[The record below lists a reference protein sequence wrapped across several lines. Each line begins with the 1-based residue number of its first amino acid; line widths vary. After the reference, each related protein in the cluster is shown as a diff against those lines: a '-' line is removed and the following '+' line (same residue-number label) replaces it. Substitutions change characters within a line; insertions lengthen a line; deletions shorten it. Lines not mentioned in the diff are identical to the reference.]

1 MIQRMVVKNANALE
15 GNVVRN
21 TVYRTR
27 AVMAGAI
34 LRLHL
39 NSHVPPE

>member
-1 MIQRMVVKNANALE
+1 MVVKNASALE
-15 GNVVRN
+15 GSAVRN

-27 AVMAGAI
+27 AVMDGRI

-39 NSHVPPE
+39 NSYVPPE